1 MLEAR
6 TRRESGETGDVY
18 GPRTRAAPKAA
29 GDCWST
35 LEVLQDLGMSDAA
48 IVDYLERFSIRLSAE
63 DRRAF
68 PRN

>member
-6 TRRESGETGDVY
+6 TRRESGETG
-18 GPRTRAAPKAA
+18 GPQTRAAPKAA